1 MFLIAVI
8 KYLAETAIG
17 QHSLPWQ
24 GSLTAGTWG
33 SRPHFTWYQEA
44 EKCVHANVQIRF
56 VPSRIPMH
64 GMVLPTFMVNYSV
77 LVQLYEC
84 CHVHTE
90 MFVS

>member
-1 MFLIAVI
+1 M
-8 KYLAETAIG
+8 
-17 QHSLPWQ
+17 
-24 GSLTAGTWG
+24 
-33 SRPHFTWYQEA
+33 
-44 EKCVHANVQIRF
+44 HANVQIRF